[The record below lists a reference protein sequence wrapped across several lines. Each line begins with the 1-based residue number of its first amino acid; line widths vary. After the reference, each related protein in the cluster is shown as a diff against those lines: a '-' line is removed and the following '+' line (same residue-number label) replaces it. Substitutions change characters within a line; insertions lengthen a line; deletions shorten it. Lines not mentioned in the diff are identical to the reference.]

1 MPGLFDRI
9 KDTTQYSGLLS
20 VGTSFVV
27 DNTPSPVYQS
37 FRSRYAINDANI
49 PVAVVGQATNNWM
62 VCWCT
67 YTALDTLRVDQ
78 IIFTSNTVTPD
89 AAVTFSGTSDV
100 FVTASSRAVAALR
113 EVNTFTANNRFSA
126 NVGLGVDASSS
137 RLTVKATGSN
147 VNATTWTAQDDG
159 SLAAIFADSADGA
172 WLRLWDG
179 AGTEQFRLRSGGD
192 TFLNATGGNVG
203 IGTSTPLGNLTI
215 SSSAGNENS
224 HIRVETVV
232 RPSLSLIQ
240 TSVQAWSFWVDSGDS
255 SKLKIGVANGG
266 ISSGTPYIT
275 STTGGNIGIGTTGP
289 SATLHVERNQGA
301 ETAIFV
307 NNTNAS
313 GYSAL
318 RIGPSDRGTNFDMLL
333 YSSTTASGIRA
344 GSRPLLFESGNGT
357 ERMRMDVNGNLGIG
371 TGSPSS
377 YDAKLA
383 VFNGNIA
390 LTTTQN
396 KLYLYYFTAAN
407 HAHISTD
414 TGGQVTISNGT
425 GGVTEKL
432 RIDTVGWVGIG
443 TTAPGGRLD
452 VSSTTDN
459 LIISRS
465 TGGYAGFNRIAPAGQ
480 AVYDFYTINGVEQ
493 ARITSVSPGIFA
505 IATGS
510 LANERLRIDNSGN
523 VGINVPFTG
532 SSVRLAISTNGN
544 QLGGAARSSTLTT
557 YSGDLPATANSEI
570 PLASFGFNSGNQS
583 MLGVRAYRISTG
595 SDWTTT
601 SICLGMDVDSTV
613 RAGASIWLS
622 SNGSVG
628 VSQVNPLARF
638 HINSADSVNAFLS
651 SGLTRGLRIQHGP
664 NGSILEGVDSTGVGS
679 FQNLLVGGLEV
690 IFTTSATERMR
701 VHASGGVSI
710 GLGGDPGAAILRL
723 GRNNAASEGGQVEFC
738 RANDN
743 TVGWYIDSFGS
754 AAGSS
759 PNELRFI
766 DFAGGGINRLYL
778 TARGILTIGVDAGPI
793 DTDTFAVGF
802 RGAPNVDLTADR
814 TLTLTDAGRT
824 IRKIDTTARTVT
836 VPADGAAG
844 SSTNFPIGTCIML
857 CNGSAASGNLNVQGA
872 ASGPTINGFFGGR
885 TTKTTAPYV
894 ISPGG
899 SASIRK
905 AAANLWVITGSGTA

>member
-1 MPGLFDRI
+1 MPGIFDRI
-9 KDTTQYSGLLS
+9 KDTTTYSGLLS
-20 VGTSFVV
+20 VGTSFTVT
-27 DNTPSPVYQS
+27 NTPAPIYQS
-37 FRSRYAINDANI
+37 FRSRYVINDANI
-49 PVAVVGQATNNWM
+49 PVAIVSQTSNNWM

-100 FVTASSRAVAALR
+100 FVAASSRAVAALR

-137 RLTVKATGSN
+137 RLTVKATASN
-147 VNATTWTAQDDG
+147 INATTWTAQDDG
-159 SLAAIFADSADGA
+159 SLASIFADSGDGA

-203 IGTSTPLGNLTI
+203 IGTTSPVSRLDLGSIVHGTASTGVTAALWN
-215 SSSAGNENS
+215 SAGNVFGIGVSAGQLNYIAGTTNQNS
-224 HIRVETVV
+224 HVWHTNAAERV
-232 RPSLSLIQ
+232 RI
-240 TSVQAWSFWVDSGDS
+240 DGSGN
-255 SKLKIGVANGG
+255 V
-266 ISSGTPYIT
+266 
-275 STTGGNIGIGTTGP
+275 GIGAP
-289 SATLHVERNQGA
+289 SPLSVLHVERNQA
-301 ETAIFV
+301 TETGLFI
-307 NNTNAS
+307 NNPNAS
-313 GYSAL
+313 GYSAV

-333 YSSTTASGIRA
+333 YSSTNASGIRA
-344 GSRPLLFESGNGT
+344 GSRPLLFESGAGT

-371 TGSPSS
+371 TGTPSS

-390 LTTTQN
+390 LTTTLN
-396 KLYLYYFTAAN
+396 KLYLYYFSSLN

-510 LANERLRIDNSGN
+510 LANERLRIDGSGN

-532 SSVRLAISTNGN
+532 ATSRLVVSNNGN
-544 QLGGAARSSTLTT
+544 DIGGSAKSATFVTNSGSLGT
-557 YSGDLPATANSEI
+557 TANSE
-570 PLASFGFNSGNQS
+570 LALGSFGFVTSAGNQI
-583 MLGVRAYRISTG
+583 MFGVRGYRISTG
-595 SDWTTT
+595 TDWTTT
-601 SICLGMDVDSTV
+601 SIGLGMDVDNTV

-628 VSQVNPLARF
+628 VSQVNPLARL
-638 HINSADSVNAFLS
+638 HINSPDAVNAFLS
-651 SGLTRGLRIQHGP
+651 SGLTRGLRIYHGP
-664 NGSILEGVDSTGVGS
+664 NGSVLEGVDSTGTGS
-679 FQNLLVGGLEV
+679 FQPLIVGGSEV

-723 GRNNAASEGGQVEFC
+723 GRNNTASEGGQIEFC

-743 TVGWYIDSFGS
+743 AVGWYIDSFGS

-778 TARGILTIGVDAGPI
+778 TARGILTIGVDAGPT
-793 DTDTFAVGF
+793 DTDTSAVGF
-802 RGAPNVDLTADR
+802 RGAPNNVQNAAYTFA
-814 TLTLTDAGRT
+814 LTDAGKT
-824 IRKIDTTARTVT
+824 VYHDEVTARTWT
-836 VPADGAAG
+836 IPANSSVP
-844 SSTNFPIGTCIML
+844 FPIGTCIIIDNTGNAGAAGAITL
-857 CNGSAASGNLNVQGA
+857 QITTDTLRRGDGTAGVGTRTIAASRVA
-872 ASGPTINGFFGGR
+872 MIR
-885 TTKTTAPYV
+885 KTKTTE
-894 ISPGG
+894 
-899 SASIRK
+899 
-905 AAANLWVITGSGTA
+905 WVITGTFA